1 MLKKIITFIL
11 NFILIL
17 LCILIFAGLLLSK
30 TVLNKDY
37 LKEVLSEKNFYERTL
52 NDINDGFVSYTMQS
66 GLELEILD
74 NLISLDKV
82 TEDVNKKLDSIFE
95 KETYKVETAFLR
107 DELDSRIN
115 KALEEN
121 NRKPSDSEK
130 TSIEKYEQA
139 MEECYDSG
147 IFYGKYVEKIHI
159 TTSFVDKILKYT
171 IIAIIIDVI
180 LIVFINL
187 KIGVILNSFGKVLMP
202 VGILIL
208 LIKPLL
214 ESRVQNILIMD
225 QKFSNCLVFLLN
237 DIIGR
242 CFKYG
247 LILAIIG
254 FCLILIS
261 SINFFAKTIED
272 KND

>member
-1 MLKKIITFIL
+1 MIKKVITFIL

-74 NLISLDKV
+74 NLVSLEKV

-95 KETYKVETAFLR
+95 KESYKVDTSFLKE
-107 DELDSRIN
+107 ELDSRIN
-115 KALEEN
+115 SALEEN
-121 NRKPSDSEK
+121 NRKPSDNEK
-130 TSIEKYEQA
+130 ESIEKYEKA

-147 IFYGKYVEKIHI
+147 IFYGKYADKVHI
-159 TTSFVDKILKYT
+159 TTSLVDKLLKYT

-187 KIGVILNSFGKVLMP
+187 KIGVILNSFGKVLMSA
-202 VGILIL
+202 GILT
-208 LIKPLL
+208 LIVKPLV
-214 ESRVQNILIMD
+214 ETRVQNILIMD

-237 DIIGR
+237 DIMEK

-247 LILAIIG
+247 LIATIIG
-254 FCLILIS
+254 LCLILIS
-261 SINFFAKTIED
+261 SLNFFAKTIED